1 MLNGLLDTLEQ
12 TFMKSKRN
20 EEEHKIMTEL
30 QYIDVGQTNALCTL
44 DTIIRVTEG
53 PGNLYSCKKCIFKD
67 TVRLDVLVCP
77 HRWIIQKLLR

>member
-1 MLNGLLDTLEQ
+1 MGRPKGGTN
-12 TFMKSKRN
+12 KYWSA
-20 EEEHKIMTEL
+20 EEKYKIMTKL

-67 TVRLDVLVCP
+67 TVRHDV
-77 HRWIIQKLLR
+77 

>member
-1 MLNGLLDTLEQ
+1 MLDTLEQ

-20 EEEHKIMTEL
+20 KEEKYKIMTEL
-30 QYIDVGQTNALCTL
+30 QYIDRCHTNALCTL

-67 TVRLDVLVCP
+67 TVRHDVLVCP
-77 HRWIIQKLLR
+77 YRWLIQKLLR